1 MRKSTF
7 ISLTLQINEVDFF
20 TTRYTFEYKLMR
32 KSNYDKFPS
41 THTDGMAILGWEKI
55 TTILNDQWSDCPVW
69 AVDLYTGTYEQDFMQ
84 AFQGLGRT
92 IIDTRSLMRPERELL
107 QLTERFITDDV
118 LFGYI
123 SNIKLSEYFD
133 PDKVE
138 GLRVRIAKGEP
149 LIVIGTG
156 AACFVPEDAPV
167 AYADMARWEIQ
178 QRFRRHEVRALGID
192 NSQEGP
198 SLQYKRGLFND
209 WRICDR
215 HKELLMQ
222 SCRILY
228 WIDSNQRNEPK
239 MISDQQ
245 FRQGMDRTSRKP
257 FRVVPFFDPA
267 PWGGQW
273 MKEVCDLPREQVNYG
288 WCFDCVPEENSL
300 YLNLDGVLVEFPS
313 QDLILMFSRNV
324 LGEQVWARFGKDFP
338 IRFDFLDTMGGG
350 NLSLQVHPTNEFAH
364 REFGLHY
371 TQDESYYLLDAGDDA
386 VVYLGL
392 KEDIDEKQMIKD
404 LRAAQRGEISF
415 DAEKY
420 VNKIPAKKHDHY
432 LIPAGTIHC
441 SGANSMVLE
450 ISSTPN
456 IFTFKLW
463 DWNRLGLDGKP
474 RPINVERGKQVIQW
488 NRTTEWVNK
497 NIRNHFEVL
506 SQEDGIMEERTGLH
520 PNEFIETRRH
530 TFSKTVEHN
539 TNGGVNVL
547 NLVDGYEA
555 VVESPEGK
563 FEPFTV
569 HYAET
574 FIIPACVGRYTI
586 TPLGGEEC
594 KTIKA
599 YVRNFS
605 E

>member
-1 MRKSTF
+1 
-7 ISLTLQINEVDFF
+7 
-20 TTRYTFEYKLMR
+20 MR

-55 TTILNDQWSDCPVW
+55 TTILKDQWSDCPVW
-69 AVDLYTGTYEQDFMQ
+69 AVDLYVGTYEQDFMQ
-84 AFQGLGRT
+84 AFQNLGRT
-92 IIDTRSLMRPERELL
+92 VIDTRSLMRSEKELL

-118 LFGYI
+118 LFGYL
-123 SNIKLSEYFD
+123 SNIRLSEYFCAG
-133 PDKVE
+133 KVE
-138 GLRVRIAKGEP
+138 ALQTRIAAGEP
-149 LIVIGTG
+149 IIVIGTG

-167 AYADMARWEIQ
+167 VYADMARWEIQ
-178 QRFRRHEVRALGID
+178 QRFRRHEVKALGID

-198 SLQYKRGLFND
+198 SLQYKRGYFND
-209 WRICDR
+209 WVICDH
-215 HKELLMQ
+215 HKDLLMQ
-222 SCRILY
+222 QHRILY
-228 WIDSNQRNEPK
+228 WIDSNQRQQPK
-239 MISDQQ
+239 MISNQQ
-245 FRQGMDRTSRKP
+245 FRQGMERTARSP

-273 MKEVCDLPREQVNYG
+273 MKEVCNLPREEANYG

-313 QDLILMFSRNV
+313 QDVVLTHSREL
-324 LGEQVWARFGKDFP
+324 LGEQVWARFGKEFP

-350 NLSLQVHPTNEFAH
+350 NLSLQVHPTNEFFH

-371 TQDESYYLLDAGDDA
+371 TQDESYYLLDAGEDA

-392 KEDIDEKQMIKD
+392 KEDVDKHQMIED
-404 LRAAQRGEISF
+404 LRAAQRGEMSF
-415 DAEKY
+415 PAEKY
-420 VNKIPAKKHDHY
+420 VNKFPAKKHDHY

-450 ISSTPN
+450 ISSTPS

-474 RPINVERGKQVIQW
+474 RPINVERGRQVIQW

-497 NIRNHFEVL
+497 NIRNHFELL
-506 SQEDGIMEERTGLH
+506 SREDGIMEERTGLH

-530 TFSKTVEHN
+530 TFTRTVEHN

-563 FEPFTV
+563 FDPFVV

-599 YVRNFS
+599 YVRL
-605 E
+605 

>member
-1 MRKSTF
+1 
-7 ISLTLQINEVDFF
+7 
-20 TTRYTFEYKLMR
+20 MR
-32 KSNYDKFPS
+32 KSNYDKLPS
-41 THTDGMAILGWEKI
+41 TKTDGMAVLGWESIVSVLKS
-55 TTILNDQWSDCPVW
+55 QWEESPVW
-69 AVDLYTGTYEQDFMQ
+69 AIDLYVGTYEQDILS
-84 AFQGLGRT
+84 AFSGTGRT
-92 IIDTRSLMRPERELL
+92 VVDTRQLMRSEEELL
-107 QLTERFITDDV
+107 ALTDRFITDDV

-123 SNIKLSEYFD
+123 SPIQLEEYFD
-133 PDKVE
+133 EAKVSA
-138 GLRVRIAKGEP
+138 LSQRVEAEEP
-149 LIVIGTG
+149 LIIIGSG

-178 QRFRRHEVRALGID
+178 QRFRRHEVKALGVD
-192 NSQEGP
+192 NSQEGA
-198 SLQYKRGLFND
+198 SLQYKRGYFND
-209 WRICDR
+209 WIILDR
-215 HKELLMQ
+215 HKDLLMQ
-222 SCRILY
+222 AGRIQY
-228 WIDSNQRNEPK
+228 WIDTNDRENPK

-245 FRQGMDRTSRKP
+245 FRQGMDRTVRSP

-273 MKEVCDLPREQVNYG
+273 MKEVCDLPRDKENYG

-300 YLNLDGVLVEFPS
+300 LLNVGGTLVEFPS
-313 QDLILMFSRNV
+313 QDLVLLHSKPL
-324 LGEQVWARFGKDFP
+324 LGEQVWARFGKEFP

-371 TQDESYYLLDAGDDA
+371 TQDESYYLLDAGEDA

-392 KEDIDEKQMIKD
+392 KEDVDKHQMIED
-404 LRAAQRGEISF
+404 LRAAQRGEMSF

-420 VNKIPAKKHDHY
+420 VNKFPAKKHDHY
-432 LIPAGTIHC
+432 LIPSGTIHC
-441 SGANSMVLE
+441 SGHESMVLE
-450 ISSTPN
+450 ISSTPS

-474 RPINVERGKQVIQW
+474 RPINVERGKHVIQW
-488 NRTTEWVNK
+488 NRTTEWVNE

-506 SQEDGIMEERTGLH
+506 SKEDGIMEERTGLH

-530 TFSKTVEHN
+530 TFTKTVEHD

-563 FEPFTV
+563 FEPFVV

-594 KTIKA
+594 MTLKA
-599 YVRNFS
+599 YVRGA
-605 E
+605 

>member
-1 MRKSTF
+1 
-7 ISLTLQINEVDFF
+7 
-20 TTRYTFEYKLMR
+20 MR

-41 THTDGMAILGWEKI
+41 THTDGMAIVGWEKI
-55 TTILNDQWSDCPVW
+55 VSTLNEQWADEPVW
-69 AVDLYTGTYEQDFMQ
+69 AIDLYTGTYEEDFLT
-84 AFQGLGRT
+84 AFAKTGRK
-92 IIDTRSLMRPERELL
+92 IINTRSLMRPEEEIR

-118 LFGYI
+118 LFGYM
-123 SNIKLSEYFD
+123 SNVRLEEYYD
-133 PDKVE
+133 S
-138 GLRVRIAKGEP
+138 LRVQEFKSSRIQEP
-149 LIVIGTG
+149 CIIIGTG
-156 AACFVPEDAPV
+156 AAYIAEKLSTLPL

-178 QRFRRHEVRALGID
+178 QRFRRHEVKALGID
-192 NSQEGP
+192 NSQEEP
-198 SLQYKRGLFND
+198 SRQYKRGYFND
-209 WRICDR
+209 WNIVDR
-215 HKELLMQ
+215 YKDELMQ
-222 SCRILY
+222 SHRIQY
-228 WIDSNQRNEPK
+228 WIDSNNRLEPK

-245 FRQGMDRTSRKP
+245 FRQGMERTARKP

-273 MKEVCDLPREQVNYG
+273 MKEVCDLPREEQNYG

-313 QDLILMFSRNV
+313 QDVVLTHSREL
-324 LGEQVWARFGKDFP
+324 LGEQVWARFGKSFP

-350 NLSLQVHPTNEFAH
+350 NLSLQVHPTNEFAQ
-364 REFGLHY
+364 REFGLPY
-371 TQDESYYLLDAGDDA
+371 TQDESYYLLDADEDA

-392 KEDIDEKQMIKD
+392 KEDIDERQMIKD

-420 VNKIPAKKHDHY
+420 VNKFPAKKHDHY

-450 ISSTPN
+450 ISSTPS

-474 RPINVERGKQVIQW
+474 RPINVERGKHVIQW
-488 NRTTEWVNK
+488 NRTTEWVNR

-506 SQEDGIMEERTGLH
+506 SDEDGIMEERTGLH

-530 TFSKTVEHN
+530 TFTRTVEHN

-547 NLVDGYEA
+547 N
-555 VVESPEGK
+555 
-563 FEPFTV
+563 
-569 HYAET
+569 
-574 FIIPACVGRYTI
+574 
-586 TPLGGEEC
+586 
-594 KTIKA
+594 
-599 YVRNFS
+599 
-605 E
+605 

>member
-1 MRKSTF
+1 
-7 ISLTLQINEVDFF
+7 
-20 TTRYTFEYKLMR
+20 MR

-41 THTDGMAILGWEKI
+41 THTDGMALLGWDKI
-55 TTILNDQWSDCPVW
+55 IATLKEQWSDCPVW
-69 AVDLYTGTYEQDFMQ
+69 AIDLYVGTYEQDFMQ
-84 AFQGLGRT
+84 AFGQVGREV
-92 IIDTRSLMRPERELL
+92 IDTRSLMLPEQELL
-107 QLTERFITDDV
+107 QFTERFITDDV
-118 LFGYI
+118 LFGYL
-123 SNIKLSEYFD
+123 SNIKLAEYFCV
-133 PDKVE
+133 DKVTD
-138 GLRVRIAKGEP
+138 LKARIAAGEQ
-149 LIVIGTG
+149 LIIIGTG
-156 AACFVPEDAPV
+156 AACFVPNDAPV

-178 QRFRRHEVRALGID
+178 QRFRRHEVKALGID
-192 NSQEGP
+192 NSQEEP
-198 SLQYKRGLFND
+198 SRQYKRGLFND
-209 WRICDR
+209 WIICDR
-215 HKELLMQ
+215 YKDLLIQ
-222 SCRILY
+222 SCRIQY
-228 WIDSNQRNEPK
+228 WIDSNNRQEPK

-245 FRQGMDRTSRKP
+245 FRQGMERTVRKP

-273 MKEVCDLPREQVNYG
+273 MKDVCDLPREQANYG

-313 QDLILMFSRNV
+313 QNLVLMFSRNL
-324 LGEQVWARFGKDFP
+324 LGEQVWARFGKSFP
-338 IRFDFLDTMGGG
+338 IRFDFLDTIGGG
-350 NLSLQVHPTNEFAH
+350 KLSLQVHPTNEFAQ
-364 REFGLHY
+364 REFGLPY
-371 TQDESYYLLDAGDDA
+371 TQDESYYLLDAREDA

-392 KEDIDEKQMIKD
+392 KENIDERQMIKD

-420 VNKIPAKKHDHY
+420 VNKFPAKKHDHY

-450 ISSTPN
+450 ISSTPS

-474 RPINVERGKQVIQW
+474 RPINVERGRQVIQW
-488 NRTTEWVNK
+488 NRTTDWVNR

-506 SQEDGIMEERTGLH
+506 SQEEGIIEERTGLH

-530 TFSKTVEHN
+530 TFTKTVEHN

-574 FIIPACVGRYTI
+574 FIIPACIGRYTI
-586 TPLGGEEC
+586 TPVGDEEC

-599 YVRNFS
+599 YVRK
-605 E
+605 

>member
-1 MRKSTF
+1 
-7 ISLTLQINEVDFF
+7 
-20 TTRYTFEYKLMR
+20 MR

-41 THTDGMAILGWEKI
+41 TPVEGTVTLGWNHIISK
-55 TTILNDQWSDCPVW
+55 LQVAWADAPVW
-69 AVDLYTGTYEQDFMQ
+69 GIDLYVGTYEADILE
-84 AFQGLGRT
+84 AFKSCGKS
-92 IIDTRSLMRPERELL
+92 IIDTRSLMRPEAELL
-107 QLTERFITDDV
+107 RLTERFITDDV

-123 SNIKLSEYFD
+123 SNIQLSEYFCD
-133 PDKVE
+133 EKVNA
-138 GLRVRIAKGEP
+138 LRQRIASGEH
-149 LIVIGTG
+149 LIIIGTG
-156 AACFVPEDAPV
+156 AACFLPEGAPL

-178 QRFRRHEVRALGID
+178 QRFRRKEVKALGID
-192 NSQEGP
+192 NSQEGA

-209 WRICDR
+209 WIICDR
-215 HKELLMQ
+215 HKDLLMQ
-222 SCRILY
+222 DGRIQF
-228 WIDSNQRNEPK
+228 WIDTNDRLNPK
-239 MISDQQ
+239 MITDAQ
-245 FRQGMDRTSRKP
+245 FRQGMELTAHQP

-273 MKEVCDLPREQVNYG
+273 MKEVCDLPRDKANYG

-300 YLNLDGVLVEFPS
+300 LLKVDGTLFELPS
-313 QDLILMFSRNV
+313 QDVVLTQAHAL

-350 NLSLQVHPTNEFAH
+350 NLSLQVHPTNEFSH

-371 TQDESYYLLDAGDDA
+371 TQDESYYLLDAGEDA

-392 KEDIDEKQMIKD
+392 KEGVDKEQMIED

-420 VNKIPAKKHDHY
+420 VNKFSAKKHDHY

-441 SGANSMVLE
+441 SGHESMVLE
-450 ISSTPN
+450 ISSTPS

-474 RPINVERGKQVIQW
+474 RPINVERGRQVIQW
-488 NRTTEWVNK
+488 NRTTPWVNA

-506 SQEDGIMEERTGLH
+506 HEEDGIKEERTGLH

-530 TFSKTVEHN
+530 TFTKPVEHN

-574 FIIPACVGRYTI
+574 FIIPASVGRYTI
-586 TPLGGEEC
+586 KPLDGEC
-594 KTIKA
+594 MTIKA
-599 YVRNFS
+599 YIRNA
-605 E
+605 